1 MKNNKKILIIF
12 IKIIIIIIIIF
23 TFFYFYMAK
32 KNKFGNNINSQE
44 MVTNILNLT
53 SYEATIE
60 VDVKSNKNTNK
71 YIIKQKYKSPNYIE
85 QEVLEPTNIKGVKII
100 NKDNQLSIENT
111 QLNLKTIYEN
121 YSYLSENDMDLIS
134 FINEYKEQNSN
145 NCQEEKDTI
154 IMKTKNKVL
163 YIDKKSGKPLKMQIE
178 DANKNI
184 AVYILYREVNVNR

>member
-12 IKIIIIIIIIF
+12 IIIIIIIIIIF

>member
-12 IKIIIIIIIIF
+12 MIIIFIIIF

-71 YIIKQKYKSPNYIE
+71 YIIKQKYKSPNYVE

>member
-1 MKNNKKILIIF
+1 MKNNKKVLIIF
-12 IKIIIIIIIIF
+12 VIIIFIIIF

-32 KNKFGNNINSQE
+32 KNKFGNNITSQE
-44 MVTNILNLT
+44 MVNNILNLT

-60 VDVKSNKNTNK
+60 VDVKSNKNANK
-71 YIIKQKYKSPNYIE
+71 YIIKQKYENPNYIQ

-111 QLNLKTIYEN
+111 QLNLKNIYEN
-121 YSYLSENDMDLIS
+121 YSYLSKNDMDLIS

-154 IMKTKNKVL
+154 IMKSKNKVL
-163 YIDKKSGKPLKMQIE
+163 YIDKKSGKPLKMQIN

-184 AVYILYREVNVNR
+184 AVYILYREVNVNS

>member
-1 MKNNKKILIIF
+1 MKNNKKVLIIF
-12 IKIIIIIIIIF
+12 VIIIFIIIF

-32 KNKFGNNINSQE
+32 KNKFGNNITSQE
-44 MVTNILNLT
+44 MVNNILNLT
-53 SYEATIE
+53 SYEATVE
-60 VDVKSNKNTNK
+60 VDVKSNKNANK
-71 YIIKQKYKSPNYIE
+71 YIIKQKYENPNYIE

-111 QLNLKTIYEN
+111 QLNLKNIYEN
-121 YSYLSENDMDLIS
+121 YSYLSKNDMDLIS

-163 YIDKKSGKPLKMQIE
+163 YIDKKSGKPLKMQIN

-184 AVYILYREVNVNR
+184 AVYILYREVNVNS

>member
-1 MKNNKKILIIF
+1 MKNNKKVLIIF
-12 IKIIIIIIIIF
+12 VIIIFIIIF

-32 KNKFGNNINSQE
+32 KNKFGNNITSQE
-44 MVTNILNLT
+44 MVNNILNLT

-60 VDVKSNKNTNK
+60 VDVKNNKNANK
-71 YIIKQKYKSPNYIE
+71 YIIKQKYESPNYIE

-111 QLNLKTIYEN
+111 QLNLKNIYEN
-121 YSYLSENDMDLIS
+121 YSYLSKNDMDLIS

-154 IMKTKNKVL
+154 IMKSKNKVL
-163 YIDKKSGKPLKMQIE
+163 YIDKKSGKPLKMQIN

-184 AVYILYREVNVNR
+184 AVYILYREVNVNS

>member
-1 MKNNKKILIIF
+1 MKNNKKALIIF
-12 IKIIIIIIIIF
+12 MVIIVIIIF
-23 TFFYFYMAK
+23 TIFYFYMAK

-71 YIIKQKYKSPNYIE
+71 YIIKQKYKSPNFIE

-100 NKDNQLSIENT
+100 NKDNELSIENT
-111 QLNLKTIYEN
+111 KLNLKTIYEN

-134 FINEYKEQNSN
+134 FINEYKKQSSN
-145 NCQEEKDTI
+145 NCREEKDTI

-163 YIDKKSGKPLKMQIE
+163 YIDKKSGKPLKMQID

-184 AVYILYREVNVNR
+184 AVYILYREVNVNS

>member
-12 IKIIIIIIIIF
+12 IIITIIIIF

>member
-1 MKNNKKILIIF
+1 MKDNKKIL
-12 IKIIIIIIIIF
+12 KIIIIIIIIF
-23 TFFYFYMAK
+23 TLFYFYMAK

-60 VDVKSNKNTNK
+60 VDVKSNKNINK

>member
-12 IKIIIIIIIIF
+12 IIITIIIIF

-163 YIDKKSGKPLKMQIE
+163 SIDKKSGKPLKMQIE

>member
-12 IKIIIIIIIIF
+12 IIIIIIIIF

>member
-12 IKIIIIIIIIF
+12 IIIIIIIIF

-85 QEVLEPTNIKGVKII
+85 QEVLEPTNIRGVKII

>member
-12 IKIIIIIIIIF
+12 IIIIIIIIF

-44 MVTNILNLT
+44 IVTNILNLT

>member
-1 MKNNKKILIIF
+1 MKNNKKVLIIF
-12 IKIIIIIIIIF
+12 VIIIFIIIF

-32 KNKFGNNINSQE
+32 KNKFGNNITSQE
-44 MVTNILNLT
+44 MVNNILNLT

-60 VDVKSNKNTNK
+60 VDVKNNKNANK
-71 YIIKQKYKSPNYIE
+71 YIIKQKYESPNYIE

-111 QLNLKTIYEN
+111 QLNLKNIYEN
-121 YSYLSENDMDLIS
+121 YSYLSKNDMDLIS

-154 IMKTKNKVL
+154 IMKSKNKVL
-163 YIDKKSGKPLKMQIE
+163 YIDKKSGKPLKMQIN

>member
-1 MKNNKKILIIF
+1 MKNNKKVLIIF
-12 IKIIIIIIIIF
+12 VIIIFIIIF

-32 KNKFGNNINSQE
+32 KNKFGNNITSQE
-44 MVTNILNLT
+44 MVNNILNLT
-53 SYEATIE
+53 SYEATVE
-60 VDVKSNKNTNK
+60 VDVKSNKNANK
-71 YIIKQKYKSPNYIE
+71 YIIKQKYESPNYIE

-111 QLNLKTIYEN
+111 QLNLKNIYEN
-121 YSYLSENDMDLIS
+121 YSYLSKNDMDLIS

-154 IMKTKNKVL
+154 IMKSKNKVL
-163 YIDKKSGKPLKMQIE
+163 YIDKKSGKPLKMQIN

-184 AVYILYREVNVNR
+184 AVYILYREVNVNS

>member
-1 MKNNKKILIIF
+1 MIIIF
-12 IKIIIIIIIIF
+12 IIIF

-32 KNKFGNNINSQE
+32 KNKFGNNITSQE
-44 MVTNILNLT
+44 MVSNILNLT

-60 VDVKSNKNTNK
+60 VDVKSNKNTNR

-145 NCQEEKDTI
+145 DFQQEKDIT

-163 YIDKKSGKPLKMQIE
+163 YIDRKSGKPLKMQIE

-184 AVYILYREVNVNR
+184 AVYILYREVNVNS

>member
-1 MKNNKKILIIF
+1 MKNNKKVLIIF
-12 IKIIIIIIIIF
+12 VIIIFIIIF

-32 KNKFGNNINSQE
+32 KNKFGNNITSQE
-44 MVTNILNLT
+44 MVNNILNLT
-53 SYEATIE
+53 SYEATVE
-60 VDVKSNKNTNK
+60 VDVKSNKNANK
-71 YIIKQKYKSPNYIE
+71 YIIKQKYENPNYIE

-111 QLNLKTIYEN
+111 QLNLKNIYEN
-121 YSYLSENDMDLIS
+121 YSYLSKNDMDLIS

-163 YIDKKSGKPLKMQIE
+163 YIDKKSGKPLKMQIN

-184 AVYILYREVNVNR
+184 DVYILYREVNVNS

>member
-12 IKIIIIIIIIF
+12 IIIIIIIIF

-163 YIDKKSGKPLKMQIE
+163 YIDKKSVKPLKMQIE

>member
-1 MKNNKKILIIF
+1 MKNNKKVLIIF
-12 IKIIIIIIIIF
+12 VIIIFIIIF

-32 KNKFGNNINSQE
+32 KNKFGNNITSQE
-44 MVTNILNLT
+44 MVNNILNLT

-60 VDVKSNKNTNK
+60 VDVKSNKNANK
-71 YIIKQKYKSPNYIE
+71 YIIKQKYESPNYIE

-111 QLNLKTIYEN
+111 QLNLKNIYEN
-121 YSYLSENDMDLIS
+121 YSYLSKNDMDLIS

-154 IMKTKNKVL
+154 IMKSKNKVL
-163 YIDKKSGKPLKMQIE
+163 YIDKKSGKPLKMQIN

-184 AVYILYREVNVNR
+184 AVYILYREVNVNS

>member
-1 MKNNKKILIIF
+1 MKNNKKVLIIF
-12 IKIIIIIIIIF
+12 VIIIFIIIF

-32 KNKFGNNINSQE
+32 KNKFGNNITSQE
-44 MVTNILNLT
+44 MVNNILNLT

-60 VDVKSNKNTNK
+60 VDVKSNKNANK
-71 YIIKQKYKSPNYIE
+71 YIIKQKYESPNYIE

-111 QLNLKTIYEN
+111 QLNLKNIYEN
-121 YSYLSENDMDLIS
+121 YSYLSKNDMDLIS

-163 YIDKKSGKPLKMQIE
+163 YIDKKSGKPLKMQIN

-184 AVYILYREVNVNR
+184 AVYILYREVNVNS

>member
-1 MKNNKKILIIF
+1 MKNNKKILTIF
-12 IKIIIIIIIIF
+12 IKKIIIIIIIF